1 MRKIAVT
8 LVALAACSSA
18 ADTIPTL
25 TILAPA
31 RGTVSDSTTV
41 TVTGVVTNAAHV
53 TVNGSD
59 VAPASDGTFTATV
72 DVGTGIGII
81 ETHAL
86 DTNNHDI
93 KDVHAVLAGSVGTTS
108 GTVAAP
114 ICAHVRPTALATIGK
129 AIGKDAHQ
137 IDFTTEAK
145 QFNPVYNNG
154 GCLGATV
161 NITSVSLSTIDVALV
176 PAANALDADVAI
188 NNVKVKLHANYTI

>member
-59 VAPASDGTFTATV
+59 VAPASDGTFTAPV
-72 DVGTGIGII
+72 DVRTGIGII

-93 KDVHAVLAGSVGTTS
+93 KDVRAVLAGSVGTTS

-114 ICAHVRPTALATIGK
+114 IGAHVGPTALATIGK
-129 AIGKDAHQ
+129 AIGKDAQQ

-154 GCLGATV
+154 GCPRATAH
-161 NITSVSLSTIDVALV
+161 ITSASPSTNPVAPLP
-176 PAANALDADVAI
+176 PASAVAADGRVNNAQVQD
-188 NNVKVKLHANYTI
+188 